1 MPLTQKPIFDAIL
14 YIFVFL
20 FGISIGSFLNVCIY
34 RMGREMSIVRPSSH
48 CPQCQ
53 KPIRWYDNI
62 PLVSYLVLKGR
73 CRDCGAKFSFRYF
86 AVELITGLLFLALF
100 HRFWFGPQAFAYA
113 ILACGLIVATFVD
126 YDYRIIPDEI
136 SLGGIALGLTLS
148 FIFPSIHYTTSH
160 MVALRMSALGVL
172 AGGGLLWILGCVG
185 DFIFK
190 KESMGGG
197 DVKLLAMIGA
207 FLGWQIALMVLPV
220 ASCLGA
226 IVGIIIKLRTKE
238 SVIAFG
244 PYLSMGAIICMFYAG
259 AIYCWFF
266 GLS

>member
-1 MPLTQKPIFDAIL
+1 MFLEQKTVFDSIL
-14 YIFVFL
+14 FVFVFL

-48 CPQCQ
+48 CPQCK
-53 KPIRWYDNI
+53 KPIPWYDNV
-62 PLVSYLVLKGR
+62 PLVSYLVLRGR
-73 CRDCGAKFSFRYF
+73 CRACGAKFSVRYF
-86 AVELITGLLFLALF
+86 AVELIMGLLFLAIF
-100 HRFWFGPQAFAYA
+100 RRFWFTPQAFVYA
-113 ILACGLIVATFVD
+113 IFTCGLVIATFVD
-126 YDYRIIPDEI
+126 FDFRIIPDEVT
-136 SLGGIALGLTLS
+136 LGGIGVGLLLS
-148 FIFPSIHYTTSH
+148 FIFPSIYHTASH
-160 MVALRMSALGVL
+160 VASLRSSALGVL
-172 AGGGLLWILGCVG
+172 VGGGVLWILGCVG
-185 DFIFK
+185 DFVFK

-207 FLGWQIALMVLPV
+207 FLGWSTALMVLPV

-244 PYLSMGAIICMFYAG
+244 PYLSMGALICMFFGG
-259 AIYCWFF
+259 AILHWFF